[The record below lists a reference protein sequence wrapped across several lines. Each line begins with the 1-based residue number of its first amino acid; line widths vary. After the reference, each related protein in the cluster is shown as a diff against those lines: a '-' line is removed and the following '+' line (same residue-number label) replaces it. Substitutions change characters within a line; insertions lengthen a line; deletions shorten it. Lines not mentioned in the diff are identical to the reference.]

1 MNNLE
6 NEKEIAKSIRKAAI
20 LKNWKLFKQSRLGM
34 VGLYI
39 VCLLYTSPSPR
50 DAYVSRMPSSA

>member
-20 LKNWKLFKQSRLGM
+20 LKNWKLFKKSRKLVRTFTKKQQHGKN
-34 VGLYI
+34 
-39 VCLLYTSPSPR
+39 
-50 DAYVSRMPSSA
+50 SSIPLKMQ

>member
-39 VCLLYTSPSPR
+39 VVFFFL
-50 DAYVSRMPSSA
+50 

>member
-20 LKNWKLFKQSRLGM
+20 LKNWKLLRETSTRL
-34 VGLYI
+34 I
-39 VCLLYTSPSPR
+39 
-50 DAYVSRMPSSA
+50 

>member
-39 VCLLYTSPSPR
+39 VAFLSLIHI
-50 DAYVSRMPSSA
+50 